1 MIRYTCKYINLLS
14 LFISI
19 MIFSIINFTIFN
31 FNINKADYNVSFS
44 GQNLNEIP
52 SKVENVNL
60 ENNIVEKVVSNQ
72 VDNTNEWSLEIP
84 IISLKANI
92 SEGTTKEVMDTYI
105 GHFEESPR
113 DSGNICLAA
122 HNRGYENNYFANL
135 KKLKK
140 GDGIIYRYKN
150 VEKRYIVQ
158 KHEIIKDTDWTNLEN
173 TEENMITLI
182 TCVENEPE
190 FRRCIQAEELK

>member
-1 MIRYTCKYINLLS
+1 MIKYTCKYINLLS

-19 MIFSIINFTIFN
+19 IIFLIINLIIFN

-52 SKVENVNL
+52 NKVENVNL

-113 DSGNICLAA
+113 DSGNVCLAA

-140 GDGIIYRYKN
+140 GDEIIYRYKN

-190 FRRCIQAEELK
+190 FRRSVQAEELK

>member
-84 IISLKANI
+84 VISLKANI

-113 DSGNICLAA
+113 DSGNVCLAA

-140 GDGIIYRYKN
+140 GDEIIYRYKN

>member
-52 SKVENVNL
+52 GKVENVNL

-84 IISLKANI
+84 VISLKANI

-113 DSGNICLAA
+113 DSGNVCLAA

-140 GDGIIYRYKN
+140 GDEIIYRYKN

>member
-84 IISLKANI
+84 VISLKANI

-140 GDGIIYRYKN
+140 GDEIIYRYKN

>member
-52 SKVENVNL
+52 NEVENVNL

>member
-52 SKVENVNL
+52 NEVENVNL

-140 GDGIIYRYKN
+140 GDEIIYRYKN

-173 TEENMITLI
+173 TEENMLTLI

-190 FRRCIQAEELK
+190 FRRCVQAEELK

>member
-52 SKVENVNL
+52 NKVENVNL

-140 GDGIIYRYKN
+140 GDEIIYRYKN

>member
-52 SKVENVNL
+52 GKVENINL

-84 IISLKANI
+84 VISLKANI

-140 GDGIIYRYKN
+140 GDEIIYRYKN

-173 TEENMITLI
+173 TEENMLTLI

-190 FRRCIQAEELK
+190 FRRCVQAEELK

>member
-52 SKVENVNL
+52 GKVENINL

-140 GDGIIYRYKN
+140 GDEIIYRYKN

>member
-113 DSGNICLAA
+113 DSGNVCLAA

-140 GDGIIYRYKN
+140 GDEIIYRYKN

-173 TEENMITLI
+173 TEENMLTLI

-190 FRRCIQAEELK
+190 FRRCVQAEELK

>member
-52 SKVENVNL
+52 IKVENVNL

-84 IISLKANI
+84 VISLKANI

-140 GDGIIYRYKN
+140 GDEIIYRYKN

-173 TEENMITLI
+173 TEENMLTLI

-190 FRRCIQAEELK
+190 FRRCVQAEELK

>member
-52 SKVENVNL
+52 NEVENVNL

-113 DSGNICLAA
+113 DSGNVCLAA

-140 GDGIIYRYKN
+140 GDEIIYRYKN

-173 TEENMITLI
+173 TEENMLTLI

>member
-52 SKVENVNL
+52 NKVENVNL

-140 GDGIIYRYKN
+140 GDEIIYRYKN

-173 TEENMITLI
+173 TEENTITLI

>member
-52 SKVENVNL
+52 GKVENINL

-113 DSGNICLAA
+113 DSGNVCLAA

-140 GDGIIYRYKN
+140 GDEIIYRYKN

>member
-113 DSGNICLAA
+113 DSGNVCLAA

-140 GDGIIYRYKN
+140 GDEIIYRYKN

>member
-52 SKVENVNL
+52 NEVENVNL

-140 GDGIIYRYKN
+140 GDEIIYRYKN

-173 TEENMITLI
+173 TEENMLTLI

>member
-140 GDGIIYRYKN
+140 GDEIIYRYKN

-173 TEENMITLI
+173 TEENMLTLI

>member
-140 GDGIIYRYKN
+140 GDEIIYRYKN

>member
-52 SKVENVNL
+52 NKVENVNL

-140 GDGIIYRYKN
+140 GDEIIYRYKN

-158 KHEIIKDTDWTNLEN
+158 EHEIIKDTDWTNLEN
-173 TEENMITLI
+173 TEENIITLI

>member
-1 MIRYTCKYINLLS
+1 MIRYTRKYINLLS

-19 MIFSIINFTIFN
+19 IIFLIINLTIFN

-52 SKVENVNL
+52 GKVENINL

-84 IISLKANI
+84 VISLKANI

-113 DSGNICLAA
+113 DSGNVCLAA

-140 GDGIIYRYKN
+140 GDEIIYRYKN

-173 TEENMITLI
+173 TEENMLTLI

-190 FRRCIQAEELK
+190 FRRCVQAEELK

>member
-113 DSGNICLAA
+113 DNGNICLAA

-140 GDGIIYRYKN
+140 GDEIIYRYKN

-173 TEENMITLI
+173 TEENMLTLI

-190 FRRCIQAEELK
+190 FRRCVQAEELK

>member
-52 SKVENVNL
+52 NEVENVNL

-140 GDGIIYRYKN
+140 GDEIIYRYKN

-190 FRRCIQAEELK
+190 FRRCVQAEELK

>member
-1 MIRYTCKYINLLS
+1 MIKYTCKYINLLS

-113 DSGNICLAA
+113 DSGNVCLAA

-140 GDGIIYRYKN
+140 GDEIIYRYKN

>member
-1 MIRYTCKYINLLS
+1 MIKYTCKYINLLS

-52 SKVENVNL
+52 NKVENVNL

-140 GDGIIYRYKN
+140 GDEIIYRYKN